1 MAGNRDWMKPTADQ
15 PYNYEDYQEVT
26 PNADTVR
33 YPAAGTEFTQPWD
46 YFIVE
51 NKSAANIRI
60 KWDANAS
67 DTSGQKL
74 TAGQIGKFPIR
85 AENYISIY
93 GGDGTAIPV
102 RFFRW

>member
-1 MAGNRDWMKPTADQ
+1 MGNKDWIKPTADQ
-15 PYNYEDYQEVT
+15 PYNHEDYQELS
-26 PNADTVR
+26 PNASMER

-51 NKSAANIRI
+51 NLSGTDIRI
-60 KWDANAS
+60 KWDEDAS
-67 DTSGQKL
+67 NTSGQKL
-74 TAGQIGKFPIR
+74 TTGQIGKFPIK

-102 RFFRW
+102 RLFRW